1 MSKTAAA
8 HFPNHP
14 EAILKLALVAVATC
28 LYTIV
33 HSNQRS
39 EPPAFRDGA
48 NTTLRA
54 GLAEAMSGPLDAHSV
69 TAKVKIL
76 INAQLKTVLKRE
88 GLPVSGVKAT
98 LQERIIARTSLQ
110 LVPG

>member
-1 MSKTAAA
+1 
-8 HFPNHP
+8 
-14 EAILKLALVAVATC
+14 
-28 LYTIV
+28 
-33 HSNQRS
+33 
-39 EPPAFRDGA
+39 
-48 NTTLRA
+48 
-54 GLAEAMSGPLDAHSV
+54 MSGPLDAHSV
-69 TAKVKIL
+69 TAKVKTL